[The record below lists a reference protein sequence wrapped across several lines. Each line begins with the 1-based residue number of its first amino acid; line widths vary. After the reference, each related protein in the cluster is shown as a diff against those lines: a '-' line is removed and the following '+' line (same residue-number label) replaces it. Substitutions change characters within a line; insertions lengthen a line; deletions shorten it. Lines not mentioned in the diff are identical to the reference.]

1 MPQAIHLVV
10 ITIFM
15 LMAAQN
21 ANVSVWQHIKT
32 QSQMGRGLPLAGLK
46 RQKIKQWKYA
56 GPVLTD
62 AQVLELSSAFR
73 QNRSVENVRI
83 TAAFS
88 REEVCGGRGEGRA
101 EERGEACGA
110 GARVGT
116 APGTGLAPVA

>member
-1 MPQAIHLVV
+1 MV

-46 RQKIKQWKYA
+46 RQKIKQWRYA

-88 REEVCGGRGEGRA
+88 REEVRRRA
-101 EERGEACGA
+101 AGKGA
-110 GARVGT
+110 GTWSRGGFAQGPSSWLWVSIVG
-116 APGTGLAPVA
+116 